1 MDLAAE
7 IGRSVRS
14 SFHQHASSF
23 RSTSDVRSINDN
35 NDDEVDLQWATI
47 ERLPTFERLRTSLF
61 DCRRSNADQQADE
74 QGKRVIDVTKI
85 GALERRVFIDKLLK
99 EIEADNH
106 RLLHKLKER
115 IDRAGLQ
122 LPTVEVRY
130 QNIFVE
136 AECEVVQG
144 KPLPTLWTALKSILS
159 VSVIFIY
166 ICI

>member
-7 IGRSVRS
+7 IGRSVSS

-35 NDDEVDLQWATI
+35 NDDEVELQWAAI
-47 ERLPTFERLRTSLF
+47 ERLPTFERLTTSLF
-61 DCRRSNADQQADE
+61 DCRRSNADQHADE
-74 QGKRVIDVTKI
+74 QGKRVIDVTKL

-115 IDRAGLQ
+115 IDR
-122 LPTVEVRY
+122 
-130 QNIFVE
+130 
-136 AECEVVQG
+136 
-144 KPLPTLWTALKSILS
+144 
-159 VSVIFIY
+159 
-166 ICI
+166 